1 MPAPNLPDRALRPS
15 PRVRILTDFNIVGK
29 YLKRGMGRLF
39 IARHG
44 ETVWNREGRIQGHTD
59 VGLSERG
66 VEQARLLGR
75 RLGNM
80 AIDAAYA
87 SDLSRAS
94 ETATIALEGRAVP
107 FYPTFRLREY
117 HKGTFEGLTEP
128 ELRTRYPSEYPGYV
142 AKDLDYAPEG
152 GESTRDV
159 SVRMTEVI
167 NEIKDRH
174 LGENVLVVGHGGSL
188 RAAMMALLGMSM
200 DANWRFVF
208 GNCTLTIVDTY
219 HDNAVLRLFNDGSH
233 LAELERVFANSA
245 HAANST
251 VTGE

>member
-1 MPAPNLPDRALRPS
+1 M
-15 PRVRILTDFNIVGK
+15 GK
-29 YLKRGMGRLF
+29 LF

-66 VEQARLLGR
+66 IAQAELLAR
-75 RLGNM
+75 RL
-80 AIDAAYA
+80 ASVPIDAAYA
-87 SDLSRAS
+87 SDLSRAAD
-94 ETATIALEGRAVP
+94 TAAVVLEGRDVP
-107 FYPTFRLREY
+107 LNPTPRLREY
-117 HKGTFEGLTEP
+117 HKGAFEGLTET
-128 ELRTRYPSEYPGYV
+128 ELRARYPSEYPGYV

-152 GESTRDV
+152 GESTRGV
-159 SVRMTEVI
+159 SARMAGVI
-167 NEIKDRH
+167 NEIKERH
-174 LGENVLVVGHGGSL
+174 LRENVLVVGHGGSL
-188 RAAMMALLGMSM
+188 RAAMMALLGMSL

-233 LAELERVFANSA
+233 LAELEPLLAQPVGASRP
-245 HAANST
+245 T

>member
-1 MPAPNLPDRALRPS
+1 MGKLY
-15 PRVRILTDFNIVGK
+15 IV
-29 YLKRGMGRLF
+29 
-39 IARHG
+39 RHG

-66 VEQARLLGR
+66 REQARLLAR
-75 RLGNM
+75 RL
-80 AIDAAYA
+80 ASAPLDAAYA
-87 SDLSRAS
+87 SDLCRAAD
-94 ETATIALEGRAVP
+94 TAAAVLAGRNVP
-107 FYPTFRLREY
+107 LYPTPRLREY
-117 HKGTFEGLTEP
+117 HKGAFEGMTEG
-128 ELRTRYPSEYPGYV
+128 ELRAQYPAEYPGYV

-152 GESTRDV
+152 GESTRGV
-159 SVRMTEVI
+159 SARMTGVI
-167 NEIKDRH
+167 NEIKERH
-174 LGENVLVVGHGGSL
+174 LNDAVLVVGHGGSL

-233 LAELERVFANSA
+233 LADLEPRLANSA
-245 HAANST
+245 AAPTPT